1 MGLGNVIT
9 GGFSSTS
16 LNFDSAF
23 GFVDWRGGS
32 LWAILSHISGKDISK
47 FSEKAAEAEVLFPAG
62 SRLQVVMCTPS
73 TFSYHQ
79 QQQIN
84 SAISNLQ
91 RQGKRL
97 DVICMR
103 EASAVSEAI
112 V

>member
-73 TFSYHQ
+73 TFSYHLQ
-79 QQQIN
+79 HPRPSWYDFIKVKGRVLW
-84 SAISNLQ
+84 AILLYS
-91 RQGKRL
+91 RQ
-97 DVICMR
+97 DFFFF
-103 EASAVSEAI
+103 
-112 V
+112 